1 MENERKDIRT
11 LAKKYEKLQTLMNY
25 INKETL
31 MQQFG
36 KESSNKAS
44 GIDQVTKDEYGA
56 NLEANI
62 EELLKRMKTF
72 SYRPQPVRRTYIPK
86 ANGKLRPLGIPAFED
101 KLVQGCMA
109 YVLNEIYETKFLDC
123 SYGFRENRNC
133 FWHSLLQSFKNFFF
147 YLTKFFMNFI

>member
-109 YVLNEIYETKFLDC
+109 YVLNEIYETKFQT
-123 SYGFRENRNC
+123 S
-133 FWHSLLQSFKNFFF
+133 K
-147 YLTKFFMNFI
+147 TKINML